1 MEKESFWD
9 STWKFVV
16 LAVVV
21 VAMLFLIDLAF
32 STQPETY
39 LITNPTEAQVK
50 QLIRGDPE
58 SGVWYSEIN
67 QVMGQTYMIEVTLKA
82 RALEDEKV
90 REFLDRVGVEY
101 EFIK

>member
-21 VAMLFLIDLAF
+21 MNMLILVILVF
-32 STQPETY
+32 STEPETY
-39 LITNPTEAQVK
+39 LVTNPTESQVR

-58 SGVWYSEIN
+58 SRVWYSEIN

-82 RALEDEKV
+82 RTLEDEKV

-101 EFIK
+101 ERLK

>member
-1 MEKESFWD
+1 MGKESFWG
-9 STWKFVV
+9 SWWGLLAIVAVALAIV
-16 LAVVV
+16 LLPA
-21 VAMLFLIDLAF
+21 IIF

-39 LITNPTEAQVK
+39 LVTNPTESQVR

-58 SGVWYSEIN
+58 NRVWYSEIN

-82 RALEDEKV
+82 RTLEDEKI

-101 EFIK
+101 ESIK

>member
-1 MEKESFWD
+1 MEKESFWG
-9 STWKFVV
+9 SWLGFSAVM
-16 LAVVV
+16 VVV
-21 VAMLFLIDLAF
+21 SVIVLLPAIIF

-39 LITNPTEAQVK
+39 LITNPTESQVR

-58 SGVWYSEIN
+58 NRVWYSEIN

-82 RALEDEKV
+82 RTLEDEKV

-101 EFIK
+101 ERLK